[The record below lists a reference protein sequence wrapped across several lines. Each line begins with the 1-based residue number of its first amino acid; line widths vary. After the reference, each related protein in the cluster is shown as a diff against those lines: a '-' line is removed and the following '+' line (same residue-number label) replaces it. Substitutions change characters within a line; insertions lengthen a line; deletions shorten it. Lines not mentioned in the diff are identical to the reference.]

1 MKIESDYPINEEA
14 LINLKKLTEEYDILN
29 SLEIQQSNA
38 NHKIHLK
45 DSTEKKCRFC
55 SKKYTEVNFKS
66 ISHTIPEFIG
76 NKTLISE
83 FECDNCNKYFSKFEN
98 EFANF
103 MLPLNIFTNVK
114 NKNNKHPKYK
124 NKLEIY
130 TNSEN
135 ILKIKNFPDELLKNK
150 NDFSFPL
157 EIPSY
162 IPDYIYRCLIKIG
175 ISLIPEEKNNI
186 NSEILDWLMD
196 LEKNTIFP
204 SSMLLSIFPFK
215 NQIDKVRVLVLERKH
230 ITKRFIPKNIII
242 LSYKNF
248 AIQTFF
254 PISSNENFPELLA
267 YPYII
272 PTTLDLNK
280 TLIDKKEINLVE
292 LQDKT
297 RIKAKKIDFHIKNL
311 E

>member
-1 MKIESDYPINEEA
+1 
-14 LINLKKLTEEYDILN
+14 
-29 SLEIQQSNA
+29 
-38 NHKIHLK
+38 
-45 DSTEKKCRFC
+45 
-55 SKKYTEVNFKS
+55 
-66 ISHTIPEFIG
+66 
-76 NKTLISE
+76 
-83 FECDNCNKYFSKFEN
+83 
-98 EFANF
+98 